1 MAAVLA
7 QNDLGRF
14 DVLSIAHRV
23 FCDFFGSR
31 RTVTVPPGVRP
42 GQAIHVM
49 APDGSGR
56 LIEARVPQGLTA
68 GSTFMVQPP
77 SPSPPLP
84 LVAATLV
91 RPSNDAHNVQ
101 AMPVNDY
108 STIPPL
114 QARRPF
120 SMALDDSGGP
130 FSSSPQPANS
140 APISYSGN
148 YYGESLSQSP
158 PQSAPAGQKLLLVN
172 VPPGMSAGSTLHVQ
186 VPNEPGRLLQ
196 AQVPSGNVSS
206 FHVAYTPNTG
216 GPSQNSSYSH
226 GGGFGS
232 SSSSPAAPAAIS
244 NGPSGQK
251 LIFVRVPPGSAPG
264 SMLHVQVPNEP
275 GRLLQAQVPPGNV
288 SQFHVAYTP
297 NIGGGVYQQ
306 PARPNH
312 YQNHSSNNA
321 SGVGFGSAVVPIVG
335 GLAAGLGAAMVYEH
349 FAHNDASTYATSTG
363 YDDDFGGSTADY
375 GGSF

>member
-1 MAAVLA
+1 
-7 QNDLGRF
+7 
-14 DVLSIAHRV
+14 
-23 FCDFFGSR
+23 
-31 RTVTVPPGVRP
+31 
-42 GQAIHVM
+42 M

-84 LVAATLV
+84 MAAATLL
-91 RPSNDAHNVQ
+91 RPPNASHNGQ
-101 AMPVNDY
+101 SMPVNEY
-108 STIPPL
+108 STVAPL
-114 QARRPF
+114 QAKRPF
-120 SMALDDSGGP
+120 AMALDDTD
-130 FSSSPQPANS
+130 SSSAQPANS
-140 APISYSGN
+140 AAINYSGN
-148 YYGESLSQSP
+148 YYGGSLSQSP
-158 PQSAPAGQKLLLVN
+158 PQSAPAGQKFLLVN
-172 VPPGMSAGSTLHVQ
+172 IPPGMSAGSTLHVQ

-196 AQVPSGNVSS
+196 AQVPSGNASS

-216 GPSQNSSYSH
+216 GPSQNNSYSH

-232 SSSSPAAPAAIS
+232 SSSRIAAAIPNS
-244 NGPSGQK
+244 PSGQQ
-251 LIFVRVPPGSAPG
+251 LILVQVPPGSAPG

-297 NIGGGVYQQ
+297 SSGNGGGGVYQQ
-306 PARPNH
+306 PTRPNQ
-312 YQNHSSNNA
+312 YQNHS
-321 SGVGFGSAVVPIVG
+321 GGGGFGSVVVPIVG
-335 GLAAGLGAAMVYEH
+335 GLAAGLGAAMAYEH